1 MKGDSNRASE
11 ASPSPER
18 RGGRR
23 PLDYFFDEQ
32 AQRNF
37 IYIVALGA
45 AGSLLA
51 AYLYSVLLHPVGW
64 IRHGAFLFGMGCFP
78 FRLA

>member
-1 MKGDSNRASE
+1 MKVDSKSE
-11 ASPSPER
+11 TSASPSAR
-18 RGGRR
+18 RGGAGR
-23 PLDYFFDEQ
+23 PLDYFFDEK

-51 AYLYSVLLHPVGW
+51 AYLYSVALHPVNW
-64 IRHGAFLFGMGCFP
+64 VRHVAFLFV
-78 FRLA
+78 